1 VTGSRT
7 RGVLAATAMVLL
19 MASPALAAPGLT
31 IEASLDKTR
40 VAVGEE
46 AQVTIIAEARG
57 VNLPEFTLP
66 SVPGLKAVRV
76 ADSQNFSWSN
86 GRLTRASTSIFLV
99 SASAPGR
106 YTIPPIKIV
115 AGATHAQT
123 IPLVLDVGGAAT
135 SPAPGLQGGEAVP
148 PRVWGDESLP
158 ELFVRFVVDRREV
171 YWNQQ
176 VTARF
181 IFYSRERLED
191 LPMWEVEEARGF
203 WKQPLG
209 EMRRGRVKVGDADYV
224 AYEQDVAYF
233 PTRTG
238 RLTLGPGRVEAR
250 IVRRVDAPDPWS
262 FLGLPET
269 RIETVPLQTES
280 LPINVRPLP
289 EGAPAEFR
297 GAVGQLSMDVKVDR
311 FVAHAGEPVTVT
323 TWLRGYGNLNTAGD
337 PDVNATLPLRSFEAP
352 GAVTDRVDGLKIHG
366 ERRHEKAF
374 VPEVPGS
381 FAIPP
386 IRFVWFDPGEG
397 RYRSQL
403 SDSIRVRVVPGGEG
417 VVSAGPTQPPAAL
430 RGRHG
435 PHGTLDLAPPTGAAA
450 LGGGSLTMLAVALI
464 GARVRKAALLD
475 PRRRRR
481 EALDS
486 IARSIESLRQ
496 AGVAPG
502 VAAGRAASLV
512 TEALGVR
519 YGADVEGRSRNDA
532 LQRALG
538 AGASADT
545 IAAARRLLEDLDRLA
560 FAPTLGETGAAT
572 LEEAHAFVR
581 RLSA

>member
-1 VTGSRT
+1 
-7 RGVLAATAMVLL
+7 
-19 MASPALAAPGLT
+19 MASSALAAPGLT

-76 ADSQNFSWSN
+76 ADSQNFAWSN
-86 GRLTRASTSIFLV
+86 GRLTRASTSVFLV
-99 SASAPGR
+99 SAAAPGR
-106 YTIPPIKIV
+106 YTIPPVKIV
-115 AGATHAQT
+115 SGTTHAQT
-123 IPLVLDVGGAAT
+123 LPLVLDVGGAAT
-135 SPAPGLQGGEAVP
+135 SPAPGLPPGQAVA
-148 PRVWGDESLP
+148 PRVWGDESAP

-181 IFYSRERLED
+181 IFYSRERLDE
-191 LPMWEVEEARGF
+191 LPIWEVEEARGF
-203 WKQPLG
+203 WKQSLG
-209 EMRRGRVKVGDADYV
+209 EMRRGRVKVGAADYI

-269 RIETVPLQTES
+269 RIETIPLQTES
-280 LPINVRPLP
+280 FPIVVRPLP

-337 PDVNATLPLRSFEAP
+337 PDVSATLPLRSFEAP
-352 GAVTDRVDGLKIHG
+352 GAVTVRVDGLKIRG

-386 IRFVWFDPGEG
+386 IRFSWFDPTQG

-417 VVSAGPTQPPAAL
+417 VASAGPAQPPAAP
-430 RGRHG
+430 RGRRG
-435 PHGTLDLAPPTGAAA
+435 PQGTLDLTPPAGAAA
-450 LGGGSLTMLAVALI
+450 LGGGSLAMLAAALI
-464 GARVRKAALLD
+464 GARVRKASLLD

-481 EALDS
+481 DALDS
-486 IARSIESLRQ
+486 IGRSIEALRQ
-496 AGVAPG
+496 AGVPPG
-502 VAAGRAASLV
+502 VAAGRAASLL

-519 YGADVEGRSRNDA
+519 YGADLEGRSRDDA

-560 FAPTLGETGAAT
+560 FAPTLGGTGAAT